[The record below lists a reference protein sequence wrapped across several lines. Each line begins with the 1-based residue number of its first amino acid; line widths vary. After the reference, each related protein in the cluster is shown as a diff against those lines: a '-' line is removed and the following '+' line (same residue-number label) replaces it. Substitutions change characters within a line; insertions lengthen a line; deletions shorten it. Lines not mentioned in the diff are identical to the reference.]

1 MATKLGMKSGTHD
14 SVTVPVGSV
23 RKIRTTLGANQMA
36 GFVTV
41 PSLPKLYFIPKFEL
55 KVVSTWP
62 W

>member
-14 SVTVPVGSV
+14 TVIVPVGRV

-41 PSLPKLYFIPKFEL
+41 PSLLKLNFILEFE
-55 KVVSTWP
+55 
-62 W
+62 